1 MNLTDLHDVLAII
14 WVVWFFVL
22 FVGLVAWALRPGKKE
37 HSERLRR
44 IPMRDEA

>member
-1 MNLTDLHDVLAII
+1 MNLSDLHSVLAVI

-22 FVGLVAWALRPGKKE
+22 FVGLVVWAMRPGKKE
-37 HSERLRR
+37 HFERLRR